1 MVCVSMI
8 PLKCP
13 EIIFRMNEYRKSC
26 KTWSLHFLS
35 SISSIVP
42 YLTRIR
48 IWLQNL
54 CWNYPDLGK
63 FLPLIILPIRTL
75 KFYMHISKKSGSYL
89 HQKPETFYIRIQ
101 NLAFPD
107 TEIYRTYQKTVEWL
121 SPLLFLSN
129 KIFLICINFWY
140 ISKKEPWT
148 FFSRLNDKIKLKQR
162 RRQSL

>member
-1 MVCVSMI
+1 MAYILYKDFWQLMVCVSMI

-75 KFYMHISKKSGSYL
+75 KFYMHISRTSGTCL
-89 HQKPETFYIRIQ
+89 FAPETRDILYQ
-101 NLAFPD
+101 NPKSS
-107 TEIYRTYQKTVEWL
+107 ISRYRDLQNVPENCWMIVA
-121 SPLLFLSN
+121 SV
-129 KIFLICINFWY
+129 
-140 ISKKEPWT
+140 IS
-148 FFSRLNDKIKLKQR
+148 FQ
-162 RRQSL
+162 